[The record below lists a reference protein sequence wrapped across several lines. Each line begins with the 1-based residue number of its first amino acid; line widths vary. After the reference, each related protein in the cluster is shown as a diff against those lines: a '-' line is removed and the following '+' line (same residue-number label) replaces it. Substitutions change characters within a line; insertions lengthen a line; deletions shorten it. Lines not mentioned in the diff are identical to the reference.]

1 MKIAPDNV
9 ISFPGQN
16 DDLTTGLCDRIRE
29 AHATADASAVETD
42 SSAAVSAP
50 RVSETAT
57 ETSSSQDAVGAK
69 LRSELEGIV
78 AQTLAANQPRSEVLL
93 ERVVGA
99 VVEDRFAR
107 SEMPDDAPIQRAVCQ
122 TLLEDPVV
130 IAELDEILQEIARQL
145 ALHRK

>member
-29 AHATADASAVETD
+29 AHATADSGAVETE
-42 SSAAVSAP
+42 SSVSASP
-50 RVSETAT
+50 PAASEAAT
-57 ETSSSQDAVGAK
+57 ETGPTQDVVGAK
-69 LRSELEGIV
+69 LRRDLEGIV

-93 ERVVGA
+93 ERVIDA

-107 SEMPDDAPIQRAVCQ
+107 SEMPEDAQIQRAVCQ
-122 TLLEDPVV
+122 TLRDDPVV

-145 ALHRK
+145 ALRRK